1 MYYYIDNFEDDII
14 DIADNYNN
22 MIKNIR
28 VKQGDKNSFDIQA
41 FNNFQDKYKKIMYQL
56 DIEVS
61 YWKTVFEKEQ
71 TIDSKTLTDN
81 NKSFIQYNQNQ
92 NKIIMSYILN
102 NFFLQ

>member
-1 MYYYIDNFEDDII
+1 MYYYINNFEDDII

-28 VKQGDKNSFDIQA
+28 VKQGDKNSFDVQA
-41 FNNFQDKYKKIMYQL
+41 FNNFLDKYKKIMYQL